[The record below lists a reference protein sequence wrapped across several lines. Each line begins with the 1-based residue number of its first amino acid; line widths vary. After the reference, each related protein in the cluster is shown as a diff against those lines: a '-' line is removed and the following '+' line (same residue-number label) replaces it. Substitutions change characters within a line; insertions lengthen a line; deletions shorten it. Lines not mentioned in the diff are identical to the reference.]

1 MSIDKSGN
9 IKWYVDASFA
19 VHKDM
24 RSHTGGFM
32 TMGTGGAY
40 VQSRK
45 QKLKTNSSTEADLV
59 GVDDVLTQLI
69 WTRYFLKE
77 QGHMIQDNVIYQDNQ
92 SAIRLEKNGKRSS
105 SNRTRHINIRY
116 SFITDRIMNKEAS
129 VEFCPTFD
137 MIGDYFTK
145 ALQGSQFHRFR
156 NIVLG
161 IHEDDIPAY
170 NASGRALLEV
180 RKLKLKKEKEETQE
194 AAKLSGD

>member
-1 MSIDKSGN
+1 MILSIDKSGN

-32 TMGTGGAY
+32 TMGTGGSY

-45 QKLKTNSSTEADLV
+45 QKLKTNSSTEADIF

-92 SAIRLEKNGKRSS
+92 SAIRLEKNCRRSS
-105 SNRTRHINIRY
+105 IKRKRHTNIRY
-116 SFITDRIMNKEAS
+116 YFITDRIIN
-129 VEFCPTFD
+129 
-137 MIGDYFTK
+137 
-145 ALQGSQFHRFR
+145 
-156 NIVLG
+156 
-161 IHEDDIPAY
+161 
-170 NASGRALLEV
+170 
-180 RKLKLKKEKEETQE
+180 QE
-194 AAKLSGD
+194 AFV